1 MITLRS
7 HDQRGHADH
16 GWLNT
21 YHTFSFANYYDPN
34 HMGFRVL
41 RVINEDRVQP
51 GEGFGTHGHRDMEI
65 ITYVV
70 EGGLEHRDSMGT
82 NSVIRP
88 GEIQRM
94 SAGRGVTHSEYNASN
109 TEPVHFLQIWLLP
122 ERAGGEPSYAQ
133 KMFSVEERAN
143 RLAPIITHDGRDGSV
158 TIQQNVD
165 LYSTILEE
173 GAEVTHDLA
182 TGRHAY
188 AQVVWG
194 AIELNGIHMTAGD
207 GAAISEETALK
218 LQAVTAAE
226 VLLFDLP

>member
-7 HDQRGHADH
+7 HNQRGHADH

-65 ITYVV
+65 ITYVI

-133 KMFSVEERAN
+133 KMFSIEERTN
-143 RLAPIITHDGRDGSV
+143 RLAPIITHDGRGGSV
-158 TIQQNVD
+158 TIQQKVD

-173 GAEVTHDLA
+173 GTEVTHNLA

-188 AQVVWG
+188 AQVVRG
-194 AIELNGIHMTAGD
+194 AIELNGIPMTAGD